1 MVALRSSSALPDSG
15 ERFGVGTVLLKPA
28 TNDPPIVK
36 VDGDLDAH
44 EARAFGKAARRV
56 MRGKGRQAIIDLRD
70 CTYIDSAGLGVLF
83 SLVSWARKN
92 GGKVAAVGPRSR
104 VLHVLRLV
112 RLTDERGF
120 QVFADLDSAQAF
132 MSCE

>member
-1 MVALRSSSALPDSG
+1 VVAPSSSLALGYSE
-15 ERFGVGTVLLKPA
+15 ERFGVGTVLCRPA
-28 TNDPPIVK
+28 TDDPSIVK
-36 VDGDLDAH
+36 VNGELDAH

-56 MRGKGRQAIIDLRD
+56 MRGKGRQTIIDLRD

-83 SLVSWARKN
+83 SLVSWARKD
-92 GGKVAAVGPRSR
+92 GGKVAAVGPRAR

-120 QVFADLDSAQAF
+120 QVFADLDSARAF

>member
-1 MVALRSSSALPDSG
+1 MVAPGSSPAPACSV
-15 ERFGVGTVLLKPA
+15 ERFGVGTVSRESTTDEPL
-28 TNDPPIVK
+28 IVK
-36 VDGDLDAH
+36 VDGELDAH
-44 EARAFGKAARRV
+44 EARAFGKAVRRV
-56 MRGKGRQAIIDLRD
+56 MRGRGGQAIIDLRD

-83 SLVSWARKN
+83 SLVSWARQN

-120 QVFADLDSAQAF
+120 QVFADLDSAQAY
-132 MSCE
+132 MSCK